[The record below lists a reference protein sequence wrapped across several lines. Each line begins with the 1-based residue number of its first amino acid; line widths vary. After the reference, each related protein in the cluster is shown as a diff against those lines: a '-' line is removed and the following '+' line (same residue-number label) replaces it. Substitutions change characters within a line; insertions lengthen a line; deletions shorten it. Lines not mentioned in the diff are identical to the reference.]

1 MTKEF
6 LNEDGKVPEVRER
19 LMIRVMIGVS
29 TVAHCLSKEV
39 GMGSRSHCLFGKD
52 SKSLD
57 ISSSVVGAKLDK
69 LHGGCGGGG

>member
-19 LMIRVMIGVS
+19 LMILVMIGVS
-29 TVAHCLSKEV
+29 TMVHCLSKEV
-39 GMGSRSHCLFGKD
+39 GIGSRSHCLFGKE
-52 SKSLD
+52 SSSLD
-57 ISSSVVGAKLDK
+57 TSSSVAGVKLDK